1 MVSCKICQKNYASKY
16 TLDRHMEKFHSDES
30 DEDSDNDRE
39 SGEADVMEIDD
50 EVEVLGLILKEVVED
65 LQSKEGGE
73 EEGEGDEDAED
84 ISSVDDMIHKD
95 NYPEVLE
102 AFREK
107 VGYWALMFETANLKV
122 WTI

>member
-39 SGEADVMEIDD
+39 SGEEEFTEIDD
-50 EVEVLGLILKEVVED
+50 EVEVLGVILKEVVED
-65 LQSKEGGE
+65 RQSNDGGE

-95 NYPEVLE
+95 NYTEVME

-107 VGYWALMFETANLKV
+107 VGYCT
-122 WTI
+122 